1 MTWRTPSSLK
11 WLIVRHSRQQGVLH
25 LQERQAGKLQEQLDA
40 ALQSIAETKANL
52 EAIERTLTL
61 HEIPVNVAE
70 IEAIVPQLNPRLFTF
85 GELTRRIYK
94 ALRESGGWVTTEEVI
109 RHVTGLDKG
118 SADPAEYRH
127 ARSVLRDRLKKLAWS
142 GKLERAPCQVQ
153 PRPKPSLRQTKWRLP
168 QDTL

>member
-1 MTWRTPSSLK
+1 
-11 WLIVRHSRQQGVLH
+11 VLH

-61 HEIPVNVAE
+61 HEIPVNVAK

-127 ARSVLRDRLKKLAWS
+127 ARSVLRGRLKKLAWS

-168 QDTL
+168 QDTP